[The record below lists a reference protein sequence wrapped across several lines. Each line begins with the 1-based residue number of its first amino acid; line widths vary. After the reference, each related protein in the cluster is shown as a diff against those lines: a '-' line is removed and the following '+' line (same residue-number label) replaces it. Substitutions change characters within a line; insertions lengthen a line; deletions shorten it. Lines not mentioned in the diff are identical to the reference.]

1 MTGVIRLYDIRP
13 LRPGE
18 VEKLAEDSS
27 VLVIQIP
34 GNHTGT
40 ARPGVVLVFEV
51 GECYTRTL
59 HLVVHEHILLVGEE
73 QVTDPGTLSEPIVF
87 AALAATLLALN
98 NGVDEARHH
107 VELGPVDLG
116 RVVVVVVGVSFVSA
130 NEVGKMDLQCRYACS
145 LGVPQRHPV
154 LLM

>member
-40 ARPGVVLVFEV
+40 ARLDVVLVFEV

-59 HLVVHEHILLVGEE
+59 HLPNLV
-73 QVTDPGTLSEPIVF
+73 QYLRICNRMADIPRSP
-87 AALAATLLALN
+87 
-98 NGVDEARHH
+98 
-107 VELGPVDLG
+107 
-116 RVVVVVVGVSFVSA
+116 
-130 NEVGKMDLQCRYACS
+130 
-145 LGVPQRHPV
+145 
-154 LLM
+154 